1 MYSTR
6 FSFVTG
12 MSRPP
17 GTRSLT
23 FIRTNRQHKQTQ
35 PREEVG
41 GAHLHGSE
49 HVVSDREDEYE
60 EARTYRKKLA
70 KGTSTRIP
78 SYMALPMTR
87 PKNSKWPRWFS
98 DARCE

>member
-41 GAHLHGSE
+41 GAYLHGSE
-49 HVVSDREDEYE
+49 HVVSDREVEREILLDVPVVVFQNHHVAVQLGVQEHQVVVVVE
-60 EARTYRKKLA
+60 L
-70 KGTSTRIP
+70 G
-78 SYMALPMTR
+78 
-87 PKNSKWPRWFS
+87 
-98 DARCE
+98 